1 MKTFSWTDSYRSLHP
16 NSLTFSRYY
25 DHTKFGEGAT
35 RIDRQYHWGCIEIV
49 EAKYVGVAFS
59 DHQAQLVT
67 MKLPEAKSKI
77 LSPKSRPQFKAKPDV
92 VRDQIFQQRLKE
104 NFSLWLEVR
113 QAGLDLLPWWELILK
128 PGVKRLLI
136 ARGKEINKERHGK
149 LNLLLLR
156 QSYLV
161 AKLQAGKLDK
171 LAELKQVQTEIQI
184 WHAKECDKI
193 KLQAITDEIDS
204 AENVRI
210 YHHELHAKHLKRS
223 SILKLSTEHGVLEG
237 HEACSKYLENEVSN
251 LLLHPAVLDE
261 AAQDALLQ
269 EVRPVFTKEDNA
281 MLLKAPNK
289 EEVKESLWSSNSNAA
304 PGNDG
309 LTNLVYKQCWDVL
322 GDSLAE
328 VAQAVHGGA
337 SPTLSQRTSLM
348 VYGAKA
354 NKPPNFTDPKYKRR
368 ISQ

>member
-1 MKTFSWTDSYRSLHP
+1 MIRRVSRFLFQLTKDS
-16 NSLTFSRYY
+16 
-25 DHTKFGEGAT
+25 
-35 RIDRQYHWGCIEIV
+35 
-49 EAKYVGVAFS
+49 
-59 DHQAQLVT
+59 
-67 MKLPEAKSKI
+67 
-77 LSPKSRPQFKAKPDV
+77 
-92 VRDQIFQQRLKE
+92 
-104 NFSLWLEVR
+104 
-113 QAGLDLLPWWELILK
+113 ELILK

-193 KLQAITDEIDS
+193 KLQARTDEIDS

-354 NKPPNFTDPKYKRR
+354 NKPPNSTDPKHKRR
-368 ISQ
+368 ISLLNSDFKVFTGFDNTRLKKVATHTLNPNQLSVGSDRKIHHGINKARDAIMLHWKQASTFSGRAGTVKQLMCSL